1 MILRLKCKS
10 PISGVSYWRI
20 KVRTG
25 RGAPYSDFPKIM
37 TVNLCLPTY
46 KDKADPL
53 LPPKIYFV
61 SCICKGPAMEAQLFY
76 RGTER
81 KVQNTFNYES
91 ARLCIFKLWMG
102 NHYFTHHCSQ
112 TLAVPFSLGRRRSK
126 WQAVGSL
133 EENKIRTQVIYS
145 FILRPW
151 QRSDTVVLE
160 LDISPPSSSLP
171 VVLVFCHLLKASS
184 ELKIFAHLQQL
195 NHSTF
200 DWVFKRFIG
209 SDAYWVQRERC
220 AEIWGFWSQ
229 IQVMY
234 KEKSFS
240 TMAASRALHL
250 LKMAFMLL
258 LHAVKSQIM

>member
-1 MILRLKCKS
+1 
-10 PISGVSYWRI
+10 
-20 KVRTG
+20 
-25 RGAPYSDFPKIM
+25 
-37 TVNLCLPTY
+37 
-46 KDKADPL
+46 
-53 LPPKIYFV
+53 
-61 SCICKGPAMEAQLFY
+61 MEAQLFY

-200 DWVFKRFIG
+200 DWVFKQNWFIYQDAIECSEVVVWRFEATNTKVLLVANTN
-209 SDAYWVQRERC
+209 DVQG
-220 AEIWGFWSQ
+220 EI
-229 IQVMY
+229 
-234 KEKSFS
+234 
-240 TMAASRALHL
+240 L
-250 LKMAFMLL
+250 LYNDW
-258 LHAVKSQIM
+258 

>member
-1 MILRLKCKS
+1 
-10 PISGVSYWRI
+10 
-20 KVRTG
+20 
-25 RGAPYSDFPKIM
+25 
-37 TVNLCLPTY
+37 
-46 KDKADPL
+46 
-53 LPPKIYFV
+53 
-61 SCICKGPAMEAQLFY
+61 MEAQLFY
-76 RGTER
+76 WGTER

-151 QRSDTVVLE
+151 QSSDFVVLE

-171 VVLVFCHLLKASS
+171 VVLVFCHVWKASS
-184 ELKIFAHLQQL
+184 GVRFLHTCNNWIIQHLIECSNRTGLFIKMLLSAARLLCGDLRQQIQ
-195 NHSTF
+195 
-200 DWVFKRFIG
+200 KC
-209 SDAYWVQRERC
+209 Y
-220 AEIWGFWSQ
+220 WSQ
-229 IQVMY
+229 IQMMY

-240 TMAASRALHL
+240 TMTDSRALHL

>member
-1 MILRLKCKS
+1 
-10 PISGVSYWRI
+10 
-20 KVRTG
+20 
-25 RGAPYSDFPKIM
+25 
-37 TVNLCLPTY
+37 
-46 KDKADPL
+46 
-53 LPPKIYFV
+53 
-61 SCICKGPAMEAQLFY
+61 MEAQLFY

-91 ARLCIFKLWMG
+91 ARLPIFKLWMG

-171 VVLVFCHLLKASS
+171 VVLVFCHVWKASS
-184 ELKIFAHLQQL
+184 GVRFLHTCNNWIIQHLIECSNGLLVQML
-195 NHSTF
+195 IECSEN
-200 DWVFKRFIG
+200 VARRFEASG
-209 SDAYWVQRERC
+209 RK
-220 AEIWGFWSQ
+220 
-229 IQVMY
+229 Y
-234 KEKSFS
+234 KWCTRRNPSLQWLIVVHCTCSKWP
-240 TMAASRALHL
+240 LCCCC
-250 LKMAFMLL
+250 ML
-258 LHAVKSQIM
+258 